1 MKNTLIIPDT
11 HFPFAHPDI
20 NDIIR
25 QAIKDYQPEEVWF
38 TGDLVDQYFAS
49 LFKKSPYAK
58 SASEELKHAIKQ
70 LKQLY
75 KVIGNL
81 PVKVA
86 IGNHDMRH
94 LKRAFEANLP
104 AELFLE
110 LKTLIEA
117 PIHYQFSHKFRVGN
131 VALEHGEGY
140 SGQSAAMNLIKNLGS
155 NAVIGHLHSQ
165 FSITYH
171 NNGYK
176 TFWAMLCGCLIDVQ
190 AYAFEYGVNCKDKP
204 VCGLGLIIEDTPILL
219 SV

>member
-1 MKNTLIIPDT
+1 MKDTLIIPDC
-11 HFPFAHPDI
+11 HYPFAHKDI

-58 SASEELKHAIKQ
+58 SASDELKQAIKQ

-75 KVIGNL
+75 KVIGDL
-81 PVKVA
+81 PVKIA

-94 LKRAFEANLP
+94 MKRAFEANLP

-110 LKTLIEA
+110 FKSLIQA
-117 PIHYQFSHKFRVGN
+117 PAHYQFAHKFRTDK

-140 SGQSAAMNLIKNLGS
+140 SGQSAAINLIKNLGC

-171 NNGYK
+171 NNGYQ
-176 TFWAMLCGCLIDVQ
+176 TFWAMLCACLIDVQ
-190 AYAFEYGVNCKDKP
+190 SYAFEYGINCKDKP
-204 VCGLGLIIEDTPILL
+204 INGLGFISSGVPMLIP
-219 SV
+219 V